1 MLPVG
6 ALHRRRTLVAVSDE
20 QPNLRPRGQ
29 RRPRMV
35 PFLVTG
41 AVLGAVVGLLL
52 NLLGSDSPIASAGQE
67 SIVLAI
73 TGALVGGLVGAIA
86 FLVVEWTTLR

>member
-1 MLPVG
+1 M
-6 ALHRRRTLVAVSDE
+6 SDE
-20 QPNLRPRGQ
+20 QPTFRPKGP

-52 NLLGSDSPIASAGQE
+52 NLLGPDSPIASAGQE

-73 TGALVGGLVGAIA
+73 TGALLGGLAGAVA